1 MADKDDSGVISDN
14 NERDE
19 EATEATEATETTE
32 TTETNLTLTKIPR
45 ISITCDERFLELNC
59 MVDKGGTKN
68 GCHTETFGSYKTLL
82 KHNLENHRGLKYRCQ
97 FCLMFFNCE
106 KDKINHEDILYD
118 SYHMNQ
124 N

>member
-1 MADKDDSGVISDN
+1 MADKNDSGHFSQS
-14 NERDE
+14 EREDE
-19 EATEATEATETTE
+19 EATEA
-32 TTETNLTLTKIPR
+32 TETNLTLTKIPR

-68 GCHTETFGSYKTLL
+68 VCHTETFGSYKALL
-82 KHNLENHRGLKYRCQ
+82 KHNLENHRGLKYQCQ

-106 KDKINHEDILYD
+106 KDKINHEGILYN